1 MKIVKLNAT
10 TSTNTYLRAYTRKL
24 DIKDDTIV
32 WATEQSAGKGQRGAY
47 WESEKDKNLT
57 FSVFKRIEGLRADRQ
72 FYITMATSLAIYEAL
87 QELGISQLSVKWP
100 NDILAGRSKICGVL
114 IESVIRNGLY
124 AVIIGIGVNV
134 NQKIFTRAPRATSIL
149 LETGKHHQPEEIMKM
164 LISKFYHYVDL
175 VTKSEFAGLKA
186 DYEAKLFR
194 KDKASTFELPSGE
207 LFTGIIKEVSKTGK
221 LILQIEDELLKE
233 FDLKELKLLY

>member
-24 DIKDDTIV
+24 DIEDDTIV

-57 FSVFKRIEGLRADRQ
+57 FSVFKRVEGLPVDRQ

-87 QELGISQLSVKWP
+87 QQLGINQLSVKWP

-124 AVIIGIGVNV
+124 AVIIGIGINV

-149 LETGKHHQPEEIMKM
+149 LETGKYHEPEEIMKM

-175 VTKSEFAGLKA
+175 ITNGDLTLLKA
-186 DYEAKLFR
+186 EYESKLFR
-194 KDKASTFELPSGE
+194 KDKASTFELPNGE

-221 LILQIEDELLKE
+221 LILQVEDELLKE